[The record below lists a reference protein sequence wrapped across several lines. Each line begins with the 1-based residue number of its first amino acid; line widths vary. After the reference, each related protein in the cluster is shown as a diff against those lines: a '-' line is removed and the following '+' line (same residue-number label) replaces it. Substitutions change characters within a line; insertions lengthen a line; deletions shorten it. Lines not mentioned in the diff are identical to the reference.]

1 MKLLNSIAR
10 INVQLYKMRFNIEN
24 ENYLDNIAEAQTF
37 DIKRTKYDYVQFQG
51 EVPED
56 NNNIF
61 ATKLNNKEASR
72 EQRVPKCFTLKNG
85 FFDPQQAS
93 SCFYQF
99 AVSKFASCSQNS
111 LVVHI
116 YSKTQYH

>member
-51 EVPED
+51 KVPED

-61 ATKLNNKEASR
+61 ATKLNNKEAFR
-72 EQRVPKCFTLKNG
+72 KQRVQDVL
-85 FFDPQQAS
+85 
-93 SCFYQF
+93 
-99 AVSKFASCSQNS
+99 
-111 LVVHI
+111 H
-116 YSKTQYH
+116 

>member
-24 ENYLDNIAEAQTF
+24 ENYFENIAEAQTF

-56 NNNIF
+56 INNIF

-72 EQRVPKCFTLKNG
+72 KQRVQGVL
-85 FFDPQQAS
+85 
-93 SCFYQF
+93 
-99 AVSKFASCSQNS
+99 
-111 LVVHI
+111 H
-116 YSKTQYH
+116 